1 MFEPCAMTFT
11 TSAPRAACAR
21 CLEEL
26 EPDSTIVRS
35 TRGRPPSQRSR
46 LLHPECAIDVDT
58 SVLCALLRSDAL
70 PFAGRAAIEEL
81 AFARERAIEQ
91 RALSQWRERHEDT
104 GQVVA
109 IAPSRPFE
117 DAPEHVRPARDR
129 RGRPR
134 VRVLLTG
141 TAVVDRNDTSSLFW
155 SLLREG
161 YSWAS
166 PKREYVFT
174 PRVGARIAPD
184 EDPAQPIIGV
194 LYAPL
199 AKKSSKLER
208 DPSLWLFSA
217 LSMPPPLLWLHG
229 IKAWKAR
236 DENILRVREHVARS
250 GFDADLCPII
260 ATPVV
265 DAAALDALVLALDEH
280 FDGAER
286 RVTEHQASAIA
297 SALLRAAR
305 EDLRSIEEQRFD
317 MMLSYALWG
326 RTAASDAIVTA
337 LAEALIDHA
346 AHAVGDRHSQR
357 LAARVLANRAVSR
370 ASLFERWFANEAA
383 RGDKESSTGV
393 SDLFDRYAECEGAA
407 PVAQL
412 IELAAR
418 STHPSRT
425 MELTRLFEK
434 WVTEATAQP
443 AIDALARIES
453 PTLRVEY
460 ERLTRAWQARLQCE
474 PRSLD

>member
-1 MFEPCAMTFT
+1 MFTPCTMTFT
-11 TSAPRAACAR
+11 SSAPRAACAR

-26 EPDSTIVRS
+26 EPDCTIVRS
-35 TRGRPPSQRSR
+35 TRGRTPSQSSR
-46 LLHPECAIDVDT
+46 WLHPECAIDVDT
-58 SVLCALLRSDAL
+58 RALCALLRSDAL
-70 PFAGRAAIEEL
+70 PFAGRAAVEAL

-91 RALSQWRERHEDT
+91 RALSQWRERHEET

-117 DAPEHVRPARDR
+117 DDPELVRPARDR

-141 TAVVDRNDTSSLFW
+141 TALVERNDTSSAFW

-161 YSWAS
+161 YSWSS

-199 AKKSSKLER
+199 AKKSSKLEQE
-208 DPSLWLFSA
+208 PSLWLFA
-217 LSMPPPLLWLHG
+217 AVSMPPPLLWLHG
-229 IKAWKAR
+229 IKAWKLR

-250 GFDADLCPII
+250 GFDADLCPIV
-260 ATPVV
+260 ATPAV

-297 SALLRAAR
+297 SALLRAVR
-305 EDLRSIEEQRFD
+305 EDLRAIDEQRFD
-317 MMLSYALWG
+317 KMLSYTRWG
-326 RTAASDAIVTA
+326 RTAASDAIVTE
-337 LAEALIDHA
+337 LAQTLIDHTTPTLA
-346 AHAVGDRHSQR
+346 GRHAHV
-357 LAARVLANRAVSR
+357 LAAMVLASRAVSR
-370 ASLFERWFANEAA
+370 ASLFEQWFANEGA
-383 RGDKESSTGV
+383 RGAQESARGV
-393 SDLFDRYAECEGAA
+393 SDLFDRYAECEGAV

-418 STHPSRT
+418 SMHPSRT
-425 MELTRLFEK
+425 MEMIRLLDK
-434 WVTEATAQP
+434 WITEATAK
-443 AIDALARIES
+443 AATDALSRIES

-460 ERLTRAWQARLQCE
+460 ERLTRTWQLRFQCE
-474 PRSLD
+474 PPTLE